1 MDLERIKLALLAI
14 NHAGVILT
22 AVLVFAN
29 WPPVYAW
36 YRRCLML
43 SVIPNLYRTAQRRG
57 SEWEISGAYVN
68 KIMSED
74 AFHYVMFAT
83 VLYGARPTSI
93 AVVIPAIYAFFKL
106 LPMVALLVPR
116 YQGRIANFIQ
126 GKGGQP
132 MEDGTIAQTRS
143 EQGFRMAATLEL
155 FLFAILWSRVLTDLS
170 LHAAMVA
177 VAYSNFTMLRY
188 NSLRNPR
195 SRQTWSALRLSV
207 EGIAR
212 SPRCP
217 SFVVNFILSVLD
229 KIDRSVAFVQ
239 AQADAQAQPQAR

>member
-1 MDLERIKLALLAI
+1 
-14 NHAGVILT
+14 
-22 AVLVFAN
+22 
-29 WPPVYAW
+29 
-36 YRRCLML
+36 
-43 SVIPNLYRTAQRRG
+43 
-57 SEWEISGAYVN
+57 
-68 KIMSED
+68 
-74 AFHYVMFAT
+74 
-83 VLYGARPTSI
+83 
-93 AVVIPAIYAFFKL
+93 
-106 LPMVALLVPR
+106 
-116 YQGRIANFIQ
+116 
-126 GKGGQP
+126 

-207 EGIAR
+207 CPHCVSVCVVCMRCRRVCCCGRTEGCVRTLLSHTRTNFVVVVQVEGIAR